1 MKRRKFIISS
11 GIIGALLP
19 ISNSLSMNERK
30 FKISLNPGSIGAKY
44 DMNNLLRIAIK
55 YKYEAISPDIYE
67 LDNYRDDDSQ
77 KFIKK
82 MDIKNITWDAAGL
95 PINFRETEETFFN
108 DLKSLEKYCK
118 TMNKFGI
125 TKLSTWIMPT
135 NHNLTYF
142 DNFKLHSKRL
152 KIIAEIITDY
162 NIKLGLEHV
171 GVRTLMNRDKYPFI
185 HTIKELKNLVE
196 EIDNPNIGYQLDS
209 FHWYCSSDKLEDYNF
224 LNNDNIITVDLND
237 AISGR
242 SRENQ
247 IDYERELP
255 FTSKVIDLKKFINF
269 LIKINYT
276 GCVRAEP
283 FNKILNN
290 MDDEKAVQLTYNKL
304 FETINL

>member
-1 MKRRKFIISS
+1 
-11 GIIGALLP
+11 
-19 ISNSLSMNERK
+19 
-30 FKISLNPGSIGAKY
+30 
-44 DMNNLLRIAIK
+44 
-55 YKYEAISPDIYE
+55 
-67 LDNYRDDDSQ
+67 
-77 KFIKK
+77 
-82 MDIKNITWDAAGL
+82 
-95 PINFRETEETFFN
+95 
-108 DLKSLEKYCK
+108 
-118 TMNKFGI
+118 
-125 TKLSTWIMPT
+125 
-135 NHNLTYF
+135 
-142 DNFKLHSKRL
+142 
-152 KIIAEIITDY
+152 
-162 NIKLGLEHV
+162 
-171 GVRTLMNRDKYPFI
+171 MNRDKYPFI

-224 LNNDNIITVDLND
+224 LSNDNIITVDLND

-255 FTSKVIDLKKFINF
+255 FTSKVINLKKFINF